1 MKVKPGGMV
10 VTVGQRTLKWMGE
23 ELEGDGTMG
32 LMEDEMEGVK
42 VISLVNM
49 DAVLGERKGERF
61 C

>member
-1 MKVKPGGMV
+1 
-10 VTVGQRTLKWMGE
+10 MGE